1 MPALDQKVALI
12 TGAKGGLGNFVTEA
26 FLEAGATVVGVSRS
40 IQASDFPHARF
51 AAMPAEL
58 SSGEAARRLADEVA
72 ARFQKIDILV
82 HLVGGFAGG
91 KPVHQ
96 TDDETFERML
106 DVNLKSA
113 FYMARAVL
121 PHMRNRGGG
130 RILAI
135 GSRAAVEPSPGAG
148 AYAASKAALVSLIR
162 TIAAENK
169 DRGISA
175 NVILPDMM
183 DTPLNRKFDPQAD
196 YSKWVQ
202 PGQVASLLLSLAS
215 DAMPQVSGAA
225 IPIYG
230 AEV

>member
-1 MPALDQKVALI
+1 MPALDQKAALI

-162 TIAAENK
+162 TIAAESK

-175 NVILPDMM
+175 NVILPGMM

>member
-1 MPALDQKVALI
+1 MPELDQKVAII
-12 TGAKGGLGNFVTEA
+12 TGAKGGLGNSVTKA
-26 FLEAGATVVGVSRS
+26 FLAAGAAVVGVSRS

-51 AAMPAEL
+51 TAMPAQL
-58 SSGEAARRLADEVA
+58 SDGAAARALADQVA
-72 ARFQKIDILV
+72 AKFGKIDIMV

-91 KPVHQ
+91 KPVLD
-96 TDDETFERML
+96 TDDETLDQML
-106 DVNLKSA
+106 DENVKSA
-113 FYMARAVL
+113 FHMARAVL
-121 PHMRNRGGG
+121 PHMRKQGVG

-135 GSRAAVEPSPGAG
+135 GSRAAIEPSPAAG
-148 AYAASKAALVSLIR
+148 AYALSKAALVSLIR

-175 NVILPDMM
+175 NVILPGMM
-183 DTPLNRKFDPQAD
+183 DTPLNRKFQPAAD

-202 PGQVASLLLSLAS
+202 PSQVANLLVCLAS

-225 IPIYG
+225 IPVYG